1 MSHKRSVLG
10 PVCQELLLQSVLT
23 VLNWLKHGEHPFR
36 HLLLDGCLSSLLYCQ
51 MRLLLHK
58 RLKYRGHSRVNSRWG
73 SRSSIELP
81 ASWSCERGGIGGS
94 GGIPR
99 SRDGNGYP
107 KPETRWVFTLLGDG
121 YGLISKPTG
130 FLMGDKL
137 TPAGTRVR
145 VWDPSTH
152 TRKPMG
158 F

>member
-1 MSHKRSVLG
+1 MRVDRFFMRCKWIQPFSINTIEHASKKVLVRPKMTDKG
-10 PVCQELLLQSVLT
+10 KDIV
-23 VLNWLKHGEHPFR
+23 
-36 HLLLDGCLSSLLYCQ
+36 
-51 MRLLLHK
+51 
-58 RLKYRGHSRVNSRWG
+58 
-73 SRSSIELP
+73 
-81 ASWSCERGGIGGS
+81 IG
-94 GGIPR
+94 
-99 SRDGNGYP
+99 RDGNGYP

-137 TPAGTRVR
+137 NPAGTRVR